1 MNWHDRL
8 SEHKKPL
15 AQSAIGYFG
24 HGWMSNSVKNGIIWV
39 GLSVPQGDKGG
50 EVDKKSRA
58 EKFSGIFS
66 RPLPLRKGIK
76 GIGLP
81 Q

>member
-1 MNWHDRL
+1 MINSPFPYWVLLLAAGERMNWHDRL

-50 EVDKKSRA
+50 KVDS
-58 EKFSGIFS
+58 
-66 RPLPLRKGIK
+66 
-76 GIGLP
+76 
-81 Q
+81 